1 MNRKGIILAGG
12 TGTRLSPLST
22 AISKQLMPVFDKPMI
37 YYPLCTLMSAGIK
50 EILIITSPP
59 HLNAFKLLLKDGNQF
74 GINIKYAVQKEAN
87 GIAEAFIIASD
98 FLNNSP
104 VALILGDNLFHGEG
118 LINQLKYACNQEFGG
133 TVFAYAVD
141 DPERYG
147 VIEFNQNKQVISI
160 EEKPRVAKSRYA
172 LTGIYFYDS
181 KVVEK
186 ALSIKPSRR
195 GELEI
200 TDINQIY
207 LKEGS
212 LKVNILGSGIAWL
225 DTGTFE
231 SLHDAGS
238 YIRTLE
244 NRQGKKVCCP
254 EEIAWRN
261 GWISDIQLKE
271 SAEIYCKSGY
281 GQYFKKIIDEKNFN
295 F

>member
-281 GQYFKKIIDEKNFN
+281 GQYFKRLIEEKNFN

>member
-1 MNRKGIILAGG
+1 MII
-12 TGTRLSPLST
+12 
-22 AISKQLMPVFDKPMI
+22 ISNFFPFLRYF
-37 YYPLCTLMSAGIK
+37 
-50 EILIITSPP
+50 
-59 HLNAFKLLLKDGNQF
+59 N
-74 GINIKYAVQKEAN
+74 
-87 GIAEAFIIASD
+87 ASD

-281 GQYFKKIIDEKNFN
+281 GQYFKRLIEEKNFN